1 MAGNGALDLS
11 IRIMGKVDPSLV
23 TAIKQ
28 TKGLTGDLANA
39 LTGTKSLGSTVANT
53 LGVIGKTGLGIMATL
68 TTASAVMIKKT
79 TSMAEE
85 YQAQAADAVKY
96 VGGIM
101 NDDGS
106 IDPEKRATMEDA
118 ILKMTTQVP
127 IKRDEMA
134 QIAAS
139 LGQSGKSY
147 EQIFLDNQQT
157 GEKSYLYDTARLAAA
172 WDIDAKSAADYMA
185 KWETAFGKTH
195 NQIID
200 IADAINYLGGHMATT
215 AAEIASVVNTSGGVG
230 QTAGVDLHTTS
241 ALAAT
246 MLAMGVNEGK
256 AGTSLNRVF
265 TNITLGNSAT
275 DAQVGAWNRL
285 GFDPV
290 QIAKD
295 KVGVYGRLND
305 DAETL
310 LFIMQDARGVEVPS
324 TKVNGDFEIEL
335 SALLA
340 VSNKANI
347 SITVDPQMQALAKM
361 VKAEVEKH
369 NADASAHAA
378 TITAAVSAAVK
389 NLSESGEILNEEQV
403 KVLIKEQVDG
413 GTGGY
418 YGSYELTLAADGWKP
433 ARSEDD
439 YENAGGMDY
448 YQCIYDAELSDSASE
463 LVPVGVVSPGSFYTT
478 TKAGVLNGC
487 ETHDG
492 FIRFFAQRIPEAD
505 IQATVTLFGKGGGSG
520 ETGSVSIGQGLK
532 RDASGAIAVRIGE
545 GLDFD
550 SANALTVRKE
560 TVMTSEDLLNEEE
573 TQQEIVDM
581 LK

>member
-1 MAGNGALDLS
+1 MSWEKSNYTAAGAALLSESLSGGALTITRAVSGTGSADTDLS
-11 IRIMGKVDPSLV
+11 EETTVS
-23 TAIKQ
+23 
-28 TKGLTGDLANA
+28 GDLHE
-39 LTGTKSLGSTVANT
+39 LML
-53 LGVIGKTGLGIMATL
+53 LGIET
-68 TTASAVMIKKT
+68 I
-79 TSMAEE
+79 E
-85 YQAQAADAVKY
+85 D
-96 VGGIM
+96 
-101 NDDGS
+101 DDGHPARKVS
-106 IDPEKRATMEDA
+106 VHTESGDDA
-118 ILKMTTQVP
+118 
-127 IKRDEMA
+127 
-134 QIAAS
+134 
-139 LGQSGKSY
+139 
-147 EQIFLDNQQT
+147 
-157 GEKSYLYDTARLAAA
+157 YL
-172 WDIDAKSAADYMA
+172 M
-185 KWETAFGKTH
+185 H
-195 NQIID
+195 
-200 IADAINYLGGHMATT
+200 
-215 AAEIASVVNTSGGVG
+215 
-230 QTAGVDLHTTS
+230 
-241 ALAAT
+241 
-246 MLAMGVNEGK
+246 
-256 AGTSLNRVF
+256 
-265 TNITLGNSAT
+265 
-275 DAQVGAWNRL
+275 QVGV
-285 GFDPV
+285 F
-290 QIAKD
+290 
-295 KVGVYGRLND
+295 GRLND
-305 DAETL
+305 GEEIL
-310 LFIMQDARGVEVPS
+310 LFLMQDERGVEIPASGTNANFAFDV
-324 TKVNGDFEIEL
+324 DI
-335 SALLA
+335 LLA

-347 SITVDPQMQALAKM
+347 SLTLAPQVQALMKL
-361 VKAEVEKH
+361 VKAEIEKH

-403 KVLIKEQVDG
+403 KALIKEQVDG

-448 YQCIYDAELSDSASE
+448 YQCIYDAELSDSTSE

>member
-1 MAGNGALDLS
+1 MSWEKSNYTATGAALLSESLSGGALTITRAVSGTGSADTDLS
-11 IRIMGKVDPSLV
+11 EETTVS
-23 TAIKQ
+23 
-28 TKGLTGDLANA
+28 GDLHE
-39 LTGTKSLGSTVANT
+39 LML
-53 LGVIGKTGLGIMATL
+53 LGIET
-68 TTASAVMIKKT
+68 I
-79 TSMAEE
+79 E
-85 YQAQAADAVKY
+85 D
-96 VGGIM
+96 
-101 NDDGS
+101 DDGHPARKVS
-106 IDPEKRATMEDA
+106 VHTESGDDA
-118 ILKMTTQVP
+118 
-127 IKRDEMA
+127 
-134 QIAAS
+134 
-139 LGQSGKSY
+139 
-147 EQIFLDNQQT
+147 
-157 GEKSYLYDTARLAAA
+157 YL
-172 WDIDAKSAADYMA
+172 M
-185 KWETAFGKTH
+185 H
-195 NQIID
+195 
-200 IADAINYLGGHMATT
+200 
-215 AAEIASVVNTSGGVG
+215 
-230 QTAGVDLHTTS
+230 
-241 ALAAT
+241 
-246 MLAMGVNEGK
+246 
-256 AGTSLNRVF
+256 
-265 TNITLGNSAT
+265 
-275 DAQVGAWNRL
+275 QVGV
-285 GFDPV
+285 F
-290 QIAKD
+290 
-295 KVGVYGRLND
+295 GRLND
-305 DAETL
+305 GEEVL
-310 LFIMQDARGVEVPS
+310 LFLMQDERGVEIPASGTNANFAFDV
-324 TKVNGDFEIEL
+324 DI
-335 SALLA
+335 LLA

-347 SITVDPQMQALAKM
+347 SLTVAPQVQAL
-361 VKAEVEKH
+361 VKLVEAEIKKH
-369 NADASAHAA
+369 NADVDAHAA

-403 KVLIKEQVDG
+403 KALIKEQVDG

-448 YQCIYDAELSDSASE
+448 YQCIYDAELSDSTSE

>member
-1 MAGNGALDLS
+1 MSWEKSNYTAAGAALLSESLSGGALVITRAVSGTGTADADLS
-11 IRIMGKVDPSLV
+11 EE
-23 TAIKQ
+23 
-28 TKGLTGDLANA
+28 TGVSGETHDLK
-39 LTGTKSLGSTVANT
+39 LLDIETVESN
-53 LGVIGKTGLGIMATL
+53 
-68 TTASAVMIKKT
+68 
-79 TSMAEE
+79 
-85 YQAQAADAVKY
+85 
-96 VGGIM
+96 
-101 NDDGS
+101 
-106 IDPEKRATMEDA
+106 
-118 ILKMTTQVP
+118 
-127 IKRDEMA
+127 
-134 QIAAS
+134 
-139 LGQSGKSY
+139 
-147 EQIFLDNQQT
+147 
-157 GEKSYLYDTARLAAA
+157 GETARRVK
-172 WDIDAKSAADYMA
+172 IQITGAD
-185 KWETAFGKTH
+185 ETYIMH
-195 NQIID
+195 Q
-200 IADAINYLGGHMATT
+200 
-215 AAEIASVVNTSGGVG
+215 
-230 QTAGVDLHTTS
+230 
-241 ALAAT
+241 
-246 MLAMGVNEGK
+246 
-256 AGTSLNRVF
+256 
-265 TNITLGNSAT
+265 
-275 DAQVGAWNRL
+275 
-285 GFDPV
+285 
-290 QIAKD
+290 
-295 KVGVYGRLND
+295 VGVYGRLND

-310 LFIMQDARGVEVPS
+310 LFIMQDERGVEVPS

-361 VKAEVEKH
+361 VRAEVEKH
-369 NADASAHAA
+369 NKDASAHTEA
-378 TITAAVSAAVK
+378 ITAAVGNAMESLK
-389 NLSESGEILNEEQV
+389 ESGDVVSEEQV
-403 KVLIKEQVDG
+403 KALIQEQVDG
-413 GTGGY
+413 GTGGGY

-448 YQCIYDAELSDSASE
+448 YQCIYDAELSDSTSE

-492 FIRFFAQRIPEAD
+492 FIRFFSQRIPEAD

-560 TVMTSEDLLNEEE
+560 TVMTSEDLLDEEE

>member
-1 MAGNGALDLS
+1 MSWEKSNYTAAGAALLSESLSGGALVITRAVSGTGTADADLS
-11 IRIMGKVDPSLV
+11 EE
-23 TAIKQ
+23 
-28 TKGLTGDLANA
+28 TGVSGETHDLK
-39 LTGTKSLGSTVANT
+39 LLDIETVESN
-53 LGVIGKTGLGIMATL
+53 
-68 TTASAVMIKKT
+68 
-79 TSMAEE
+79 
-85 YQAQAADAVKY
+85 
-96 VGGIM
+96 
-101 NDDGS
+101 
-106 IDPEKRATMEDA
+106 
-118 ILKMTTQVP
+118 
-127 IKRDEMA
+127 
-134 QIAAS
+134 
-139 LGQSGKSY
+139 
-147 EQIFLDNQQT
+147 
-157 GEKSYLYDTARLAAA
+157 GETARRVK
-172 WDIDAKSAADYMA
+172 IQITGAD
-185 KWETAFGKTH
+185 ETYIMH
-195 NQIID
+195 Q
-200 IADAINYLGGHMATT
+200 
-215 AAEIASVVNTSGGVG
+215 
-230 QTAGVDLHTTS
+230 
-241 ALAAT
+241 
-246 MLAMGVNEGK
+246 
-256 AGTSLNRVF
+256 
-265 TNITLGNSAT
+265 
-275 DAQVGAWNRL
+275 
-285 GFDPV
+285 
-290 QIAKD
+290 
-295 KVGVYGRLND
+295 VGVYGRLND

-369 NADASAHAA
+369 NKDASAHANA
-378 TITAAVSAAVK
+378 ITAAVGNAMESLK
-389 NLSESGEILNEEQV
+389 ESGDVVSEEQV
-403 KVLIKEQVDG
+403 KALIKEQVDG
-413 GTGGY
+413 GTGGGY

-448 YQCIYDAELSDSASE
+448 YQCIYDAELPDSTSE

-478 TKAGVLNGC
+478 IKAGVLNGC

-492 FIRFFAQRIPEAD
+492 FIRFFSQRIPSD
-505 IQATVTLFGKGGGSG
+505 NIQATVTLFGKGGGSG

-560 TVMTSEDLLNEEE
+560 TVMTNEDLLNEEE

>member
-1 MAGNGALDLS
+1 MSWEKSSYTAAGAALLSESLSGGALVITRAVSGTGTADADLS
-11 IRIMGKVDPSLV
+11 GE
-23 TAIKQ
+23 
-28 TKGLTGDLANA
+28 TGVSGETHDLK
-39 LTGTKSLGSTVANT
+39 LLDIETVE
-53 LGVIGKTGLGIMATL
+53 
-68 TTASAVMIKKT
+68 S
-79 TSMAEE
+79 
-85 YQAQAADAVKY
+85 
-96 VGGIM
+96 GG
-101 NDDGS
+101 
-106 IDPEKRATMEDA
+106 E
-118 ILKMTTQVP
+118 
-127 IKRDEMA
+127 
-134 QIAAS
+134 
-139 LGQSGKSY
+139 
-147 EQIFLDNQQT
+147 
-157 GEKSYLYDTARLAAA
+157 TARRVK
-172 WDIDAKSAADYMA
+172 IQITGAD
-185 KWETAFGKTH
+185 ETYIMH
-195 NQIID
+195 Q
-200 IADAINYLGGHMATT
+200 
-215 AAEIASVVNTSGGVG
+215 
-230 QTAGVDLHTTS
+230 
-241 ALAAT
+241 
-246 MLAMGVNEGK
+246 
-256 AGTSLNRVF
+256 
-265 TNITLGNSAT
+265 
-275 DAQVGAWNRL
+275 
-285 GFDPV
+285 
-290 QIAKD
+290 
-295 KVGVYGRLND
+295 VGVYGRLND

-347 SITVDPQMQALAKM
+347 SITVDPQIQALAKM

-369 NADASAHAA
+369 NKDASAHANA
-378 TITAAVSAAVK
+378 ITAAVGNAMESLK
-389 NLSESGEILNEEQV
+389 ESGDVVSEEQV
-403 KVLIKEQVDG
+403 KALIKEQVDG
-413 GTGGY
+413 GTGGGY

-448 YQCIYDAELSDSASE
+448 YQCIYDAELPDSTSE

-478 TKAGVLNGC
+478 IKAGVLNGC

-492 FIRFFAQRIPEAD
+492 FIRFFSQRIPKAD

-560 TVMTSEDLLNEEE
+560 TVMTNEDLLNEEE

>member
-1 MAGNGALDLS
+1 MSWEKSNYTAAGAALLSESLSGGALVITRAVSGTGTADADLS
-11 IRIMGKVDPSLV
+11 EE
-23 TAIKQ
+23 
-28 TKGLTGDLANA
+28 TGVSGETHDLK
-39 LTGTKSLGSTVANT
+39 LLDIETVE
-53 LGVIGKTGLGIMATL
+53 
-68 TTASAVMIKKT
+68 S
-79 TSMAEE
+79 
-85 YQAQAADAVKY
+85 
-96 VGGIM
+96 GG
-101 NDDGS
+101 
-106 IDPEKRATMEDA
+106 E
-118 ILKMTTQVP
+118 
-127 IKRDEMA
+127 
-134 QIAAS
+134 
-139 LGQSGKSY
+139 
-147 EQIFLDNQQT
+147 
-157 GEKSYLYDTARLAAA
+157 TARRVK
-172 WDIDAKSAADYMA
+172 IQITGAD
-185 KWETAFGKTH
+185 ETYIMH
-195 NQIID
+195 Q
-200 IADAINYLGGHMATT
+200 
-215 AAEIASVVNTSGGVG
+215 
-230 QTAGVDLHTTS
+230 
-241 ALAAT
+241 
-246 MLAMGVNEGK
+246 
-256 AGTSLNRVF
+256 
-265 TNITLGNSAT
+265 
-275 DAQVGAWNRL
+275 
-285 GFDPV
+285 
-290 QIAKD
+290 
-295 KVGVYGRLND
+295 VGVYGRLND

-361 VKAEVEKH
+361 VKAEIEKH
-369 NADASAHAA
+369 NKDASAHADA
-378 TITAAVSAAVK
+378 ITAAVGNAMESLK
-389 NLSESGEILNEEQV
+389 ESGDVVSEEQV
-403 KVLIKEQVDG
+403 KALIKEQVDG
-413 GTGGY
+413 GTGGGY
-418 YGSYELTLAADGWKP
+418 YGSYKLTLAADEWKP

-448 YQCIYDAELSDSASE
+448 YQCIYDAELSDSTSE
-463 LVPVGVVSPGSFYTT
+463 LVPVGVVSPGSFYTA

-560 TVMTSEDLLNEEE
+560 TVMTSEDLLDEEE

>member
-1 MAGNGALDLS
+1 MSWEKSSYTAAGAALLSESLSGGALVITRAVSGTGTADADLS
-11 IRIMGKVDPSLV
+11 GE
-23 TAIKQ
+23 
-28 TKGLTGDLANA
+28 TGVSGETHDLK
-39 LTGTKSLGSTVANT
+39 LLDIETVE
-53 LGVIGKTGLGIMATL
+53 
-68 TTASAVMIKKT
+68 S
-79 TSMAEE
+79 
-85 YQAQAADAVKY
+85 
-96 VGGIM
+96 GG
-101 NDDGS
+101 
-106 IDPEKRATMEDA
+106 E
-118 ILKMTTQVP
+118 
-127 IKRDEMA
+127 
-134 QIAAS
+134 
-139 LGQSGKSY
+139 
-147 EQIFLDNQQT
+147 
-157 GEKSYLYDTARLAAA
+157 TARRVK
-172 WDIDAKSAADYMA
+172 IQITGAD
-185 KWETAFGKTH
+185 ETYIMH
-195 NQIID
+195 Q
-200 IADAINYLGGHMATT
+200 
-215 AAEIASVVNTSGGVG
+215 
-230 QTAGVDLHTTS
+230 
-241 ALAAT
+241 
-246 MLAMGVNEGK
+246 
-256 AGTSLNRVF
+256 
-265 TNITLGNSAT
+265 
-275 DAQVGAWNRL
+275 
-285 GFDPV
+285 
-290 QIAKD
+290 
-295 KVGVYGRLND
+295 VGVYGRLND

-369 NADASAHAA
+369 NKDASAHANA
-378 TITAAVSAAVK
+378 ITAAVGNAMESLK
-389 NLSESGEILNEEQV
+389 ESGDVVSEEQV
-403 KVLIKEQVDG
+403 KALIKEQVDG
-413 GTGGY
+413 GTGGGY

-448 YQCIYDAELSDSASE
+448 YQCIYDAELPDSTSE

-478 TKAGVLNGC
+478 IKAGVLNGC

-492 FIRFFAQRIPEAD
+492 FIRFFSQRIPKAD

-532 RDASGAIAVRIGE
+532 RDANGAIAVRIGE